1 MSETQKEVASICA
14 KCPNKVCYPRIG
26 VNDPM
31 PDLEEAPTFCPM
43 RRMPELLEKVK
54 SEYEKENIREFARL
68 ASKQEAECYEIT
80 PDGLRT
86 RIPRLEEVIQFAKKC
101 NYKTIGVGFCIGLKK
116 EMKMVTE
123 ILETKGL
130 KVVSVNCK
138 VGAIPKEFINL
149 KDEEKILPGTHESMC
164 NPIGQAEILN
174 NEPVDF
180 AIMLGLCVGHDTL
193 FLKYLEVPC
202 TVLAV
207 KDRVLGHNP
216 LAACYL
222 SEGPYYSRMR
232 MPQENQ
238 DTGEKVDI
246 RDENR

>member
-1 MSETQKEVASICA
+1 MSESQKELFSICV

-26 VNDPM
+26 VDDPM

-43 RRMPELLEKVK
+43 RRMPELMEKVK
-54 SEYEKENIREFARL
+54 AEYQKENIREFARL
-68 ASKQEAECYEIT
+68 ASKQEAECYELT
-80 PDGLRT
+80 PEGIRT

-101 NYKTIGVGFCIGLKK
+101 NYQTIGIGFCIGLKE
-116 EMKMVTE
+116 EMRMVTD
-123 ILETKGL
+123 ILESKGL

-138 VGAIPKEFINL
+138 VGAVPKEFIDL
-149 KDEEKILPGTHESMC
+149 KDEEKILPGTKETMC

-193 FLKYLEVPC
+193 FLKYLEVPV

-222 SEGPYYSRMR
+222 SKGPYYGRMR
-232 MPQENQ
+232 MPA
-238 DTGEKVDI
+238 DAPADGPKVNI
-246 RDENR
+246 REA

>member
-1 MSETQKEVASICA
+1 MKDTQKDLAAICA

-26 VNDPM
+26 KDDPM

-43 RRMPELLEKVK
+43 RRMPDLLEKVK
-54 SEYEKENIREFARL
+54 TEYQKENIKEFARL

-80 PDGLRT
+80 VDGLRT

-101 NYKTIGVGFCIGLKK
+101 NYQTIGVGFCIGLKE
-116 EMKMVTE
+116 EMIMITD
-123 ILETKGL
+123 ILESKGL

-138 VGAIPKEFINL
+138 VGGVPKEYIDL
-149 KDEEKILPGTHESMC
+149 KDEEKILPGSKEPMC

-193 FLKYLEVPC
+193 FLKYLDVPC

-207 KDRVLGHNP
+207 KDRVFGHNP

-222 SEGPYYSRMR
+222 SKGPYYGRMR
-232 MPQENQ
+232 MPQDNYEP
-238 DTGEKVDI
+238 GEKVDI
-246 RDENR
+246 RD